1 MNNGRLVVGFSC
13 IGHGIAHLVMLLY
26 PTVVLALEHQWGL
39 SYGELLAL
47 SLSGFILF
55 GVGALPAGWLGD
67 RWNAERMMVIYFVGT
82 GASCVATGLVSG
94 PVGIAAGLG
103 LIGLFGSIYHPVGI
117 AWLVKASVNR
127 GRVLGLNGIFGSAGM
142 AAAPFVAGALTDLIS
157 WRAAFIVPGIF
168 CIGVG
173 AALALCMKQ
182 GTVVAMKE
190 DRLPEPAPSRA
201 DMIRVFIVL
210 SVTMACAGLVFQG
223 MSLALP
229 KVFADS
235 TPAITGGMTAGA
247 GMLVTIVYVVS
258 AFGHVVGGWMADRWP
273 AKPIYV
279 LGWLAQAPLMAI
291 CAATDNWTLFAMV
304 TAASFLNIGVTPAEN
319 LLLVRYTPGKWRATA
334 FGAKFVLALGVSALA
349 VPLVGVIYDR
359 TGSFYWFFVT
369 LSVLAA
375 IIALTSLLL
384 PTERRGRK
392 PAASTGPAAAM
403 AGPAE

>member
-13 IGHGIAHLVMLLY
+13 VGHGISHLVMLLY
-26 PTVVLALEHQWGL
+26 PTVVLALEHEWGL

-47 SLSGFILF
+47 SLTGFILF
-55 GVGALPAGWLGD
+55 GAGALPAGWLGD

-82 GASCVATGLVSG
+82 GAACIATGLVDG
-94 PVGIAAGLG
+94 PLGIAAGLG

-127 GRVLGLNGIFGSAGM
+127 GKVLGLNGIFGSAGM
-142 AAAPFVAGALTDLIS
+142 AAAPFVAGGLTDLIS
-157 WRAAFIVPGIF
+157 WRAAFIVPGIV
-168 CIGVG
+168 CVAVG
-173 AALALCMKQ
+173 IALAACMKQ

-190 DRLPEPAPSRA
+190 DRLPEATPSRA

-229 KVFADS
+229 KVFADM
-235 TPAITGGMTAGA
+235 TPAITGGTAAGA
-247 GMLVTIVYVVS
+247 GILVTIVYVVS
-258 AFGHVVGGWMADRWP
+258 AVGHVVGGWLADRYP

-279 LGWLAQAPLMAI
+279 FGWLAQVPLLAL
-291 CAATDNWTLFAMV
+291 CANADNWMLFATV
-304 TAASFLNIGVTPAEN
+304 TAAAFINIGVTPAEN

-369 LSVLAA
+369 LSALAVV
-375 IIALTSLLL
+375 IALASLLL
-384 PTERRGRK
+384 PGERRRRGRAR
-392 PAASTGPAAAM
+392 AAEPTAAM